1 MRRTLLVTALL
12 PAVLLAAVG
21 CSGAD
26 DAPAAGASSAPAAS
40 ASASSGPSPSGAVA
54 TPTDPVATPA
64 GPAEASALAALPTG
78 PATGTAVL
86 AYTGVG
92 EVREPFAGDCT
103 HDGGTTRIEGTA
115 DTARITLTVAPT
127 GATVALED
135 VGFSATSS
143 LATGRYDV
151 AGRHLSLA
159 APLTSGDQPA
169 GSIELEID
177 CGS

>member
-1 MRRTLLVTALL
+1 MRRALLVSAVL
-12 PAVLLAAVG
+12 PAVLLAAGG
-21 CSGAD
+21 CSSGPS
-26 DAPAAGASSAPAAS
+26 APVAGPGSSPAAS
-40 ASASSGPSPSGAVA
+40 ASSAPSPVDPVP

-86 AYTGVG
+86 AYAGVG
-92 EVREPFAGDCT
+92 EVREPFTGTCT

-115 DTARITLTVAPT
+115 DTARITLTVAPA
-127 GATVALED
+127 GATVVLED
-135 VGFSATSS
+135 VGFAATST

-159 APLTSGDQPA
+159 APLTSGDQPS
-169 GSIELEID
+169 GSIELELD